1 MNYYFC
7 PFNPKINSLHLYH
20 KQTRV
25 SGLMTNAPI
34 ILNLDC
40 DMYVNNP
47 KIALHALC
55 ILLDP
60 KGGKE
65 VAFVQCP
72 QQFYDGLKD
81 DPFGNQ
87 LAALFVVREVLY
99 SF

>member
-1 MNYYFC
+1 
-7 PFNPKINSLHLYH
+7 
-20 KQTRV
+20 
-25 SGLMTNAPI
+25 MTNAPF

-60 KGGKE
+60 KGEKE
-65 VAFVQCP
+65 VAFTQCP

-87 LAALFVVREVLY
+87 LVALFLVREV
-99 SF
+99 SNNGQFTSND